1 MVRKIFLYVTF
12 ALILSASLTWAAK
25 NPATTIQSTLTLE
38 KCLELAYANNQQLK
52 ATTQAVVI
60 AQATV
65 DKAKG
70 GFLPSLDYQLGMT
83 NSNDP
88 DTGLMLLP
96 NSSGGP
102 EVVSY
107 EYPNPAYS
115 GSLSASYPLYT
126 GGKLQNALK
135 IARLQLDLAKE
146 KERAARQKLTY
157 NVKATYHQV
166 WLAEEQLLVAN
177 ASYENMARHAERI
190 EKLFAV
196 GNTSKFELL
205 RAQVNRD
212 NLKPN
217 VIKAQNGVAL
227 AKLALQTLIGLKQE
241 TPVKLALEPDSYQLP
256 EKPNYR
262 PDTALTAAYQNRSE
276 LKQLQ
281 ISARIMQVQTDLA
294 EAHLK
299 PDVSLTGSYQRYGD
313 DLSLDSS
320 KEWTLTFEVKGNL
333 FNGTNKPEIS
343 IARAQ
348 LKQQKIEEDG
358 LKDSIR
364 QEVEEVLNTI
374 KENRET
380 IKSTQAS
387 IILAKEALRLTEVRF
402 QAGMATT
409 MDVMDAQLALDQ
421 ALTGYYNSLSAYLTA
436 IAKWDL
442 VTGVN

>member
-1 MVRKIFLYVTF
+1 MVRKIFLYVT
-12 ALILSASLTWAAK
+12 LSMILSASPTWATE
-25 NPATTIQSTLTLE
+25 NPVTTAQSVLTLE
-38 KCLELAYANNQQLK
+38 KCLELAYTNNQQLK
-52 ATTQAVVI
+52 SATQAVVI
-60 AQATV
+60 AQANV

-70 GFLPSLDYQLGMT
+70 GFLPSFDYQLGMT
-83 NSNDP
+83 NSSDP
-88 DTGLMLLP
+88 DTGLMLIGQ
-96 NSSGGP
+96 N
-102 EVVSY
+102 VVPY
-107 EYPNPAYS
+107 EYPNPTYS
-115 GSLSASYPLYT
+115 GSLSASYPIYT

-135 IARLQLDLAKE
+135 IARLQLDLAE
-146 KERAARQKLTY
+146 EQERAAKQKLTY

-166 WLAEEQLLVAN
+166 WLAEEQLLVAK

-212 NLKPN
+212 NLRPN

-227 AKLALQTLIGLKQE
+227 AKLALQTLIGLKRE
-241 TPVKLALEPDSYQLP
+241 TPVKLAFEPDSYQLP
-256 EKPNYR
+256 EKPDYMA
-262 PDTALTAAYQNRSE
+262 DTAITAAYQNRSE
-276 LKQLQ
+276 LKQSQ
-281 ISARIMQVQTDLA
+281 ISARITQVQTDLA

-299 PDVSLTGSYQRYGD
+299 PDVSLTGSYQRYGE
-313 DLSLDSS
+313 DLGLDLS
-320 KEWTLTFEVKGNL
+320 KEWSLTLEVKGNL
-333 FNGTNKPEIS
+333 FNGTNKPQIS

-364 QEVEEVLNTI
+364 QEVEEVLNAI
-374 KENRET
+374 KESRET

-387 IILAKEALRLTEVRF
+387 IVLAKEALRLTEVRF

-436 IAKWDL
+436 VAKWDL
-442 VTGVN
+442 VTGAN